1 MTDEVRRRRQG
12 IFREV
17 NVCIADAPGRRDCV
31 TDFLC
36 ECGDHGCTQ
45 TFSATSA
52 EVEAIHREE
61 SRLVVAA
68 EHCALP
74 GWRVLTANE
83 HYAVLEPR
91 CHPVR
96 RLDFAPARHTAS
108 RARV

>member
-1 MTDEVRRRRQG
+1 MADEVRRRRQG

-17 NVCIADAPGRRDCV
+17 NVCIADAPGRRDYV

-36 ECGDHGCTQ
+36 ECGDHGCTE

-52 EVEAIHREE
+52 EVTAIHRQR

-74 GWRVLTANE
+74 GWRVLTVNE
-83 HYAVLEPR
+83 RYAVLEPR
-91 CHPVR
+91 RHPVS
-96 RLDFAPARHTAS
+96 RLHFAPARRSAS
-108 RARV
+108 GARV